1 MKKKSFVIL
10 LLMMLCLSSCK
21 SEVKEY
27 RMEGI
32 SALEKGDAEKFLPMK
47 SGSPYRKTVWCFP
60 AVVRPGGKKPNR
72 KAFGTLCQKN
82 FIVFLYKRG

>member
-1 MKKKSFVIL
+1 
-10 LLMMLCLSSCK
+10 
-21 SEVKEY
+21 
-27 RMEGI
+27 
-32 SALEKGDAEKFLPMK
+32 MK